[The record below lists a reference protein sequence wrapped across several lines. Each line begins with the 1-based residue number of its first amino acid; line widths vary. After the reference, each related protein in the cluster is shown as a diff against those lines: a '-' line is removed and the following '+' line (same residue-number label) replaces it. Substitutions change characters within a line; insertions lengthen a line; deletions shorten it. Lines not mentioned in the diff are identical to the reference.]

1 MSFFSSDCI
10 YSGTL
15 ISQCCVFLCS
25 QHGIFLC
32 GNVGISLPQFLGSGR
47 EFVTR
52 KHDGDKLISFE
63 RGGLV
68 WVLNFHP
75 SQSFVDYRI
84 AVERAGR

>member
-1 MSFFSSDCI
+1 MMWFCLLPTVSVVMS
-10 YSGTL
+10 
-15 ISQCCVFLCS
+15 VFLS
-25 QHGIFLC
+25 
-32 GNVGISLPQFLGSGR
+32 PQFLGSGR